1 MNHANLLQ
9 SDHVK
14 NHHPFENKFN
24 VATNP
29 TITSTNIISNP
40 LSKKENK
47 INVAPQIIKPAHK
60 ISIDP
65 NENSNRF
72 NSLFDDTLNE
82 NVETSVFNTKPVI
95 KGNVKNPVNRI
106 SHANPPNV
114 NKVNHINSTN
124 KVK

>member
-1 MNHANLLQ
+1 MSISRIL
-9 SDHVK
+9 
-14 NHHPFENKFN
+14 
-24 VATNP
+24 T
-29 TITSTNIISNP
+29 ISNELFFTFTSKYDVRNGFFKCETP
-40 LSKKENK
+40 SKKENK

-65 NENSNRF
+65 NENSHRF
-72 NSLFDDTLNE
+72 NSLFEDTLNE

-106 SHANPPNV
+106 SHLNPPNV